1 MPFSFLS
8 YNAHSIVTSFRDK
21 PLWGLRVDGP
31 VGRRFLRGLSLTRPA
46 AVRVVVGRLM
56 DKPLWG
62 LRVLKSDGAVAP
74 RVLKFDS
81 GYAAEGCGG
90 RL

>member
-1 MPFSFLS
+1 MRPIQAYVPKERILPSRE
-8 YNAHSIVTSFRDK
+8 IVK
-21 PLWGLRVDGP
+21 E
-31 VGRRFLRGLSLTRPA
+31 
-46 AVRVVVGRLM
+46 

-62 LRVLKSDGAVAP
+62 LRVLKFDGAVAP

-90 RL
+90 RF

>member
-1 MPFSFLS
+1 MG
-8 YNAHSIVTSFRDK
+8 I
-21 PLWGLRVDGP
+21 
-31 VGRRFLRGLSLTRPA
+31 RGM
-46 AVRVVVGRLM
+46 VKGRLR

-62 LRVLKSDGAVAP
+62 LRVLKFDGAVAP
-74 RVLKFDS
+74 RVLKFVS

>member
-1 MPFSFLS
+1 MASLNNIYINEFYRS
-8 YNAHSIVTSFRDK
+8 YFNTNKKRPPWTSH
-21 PLWGLRVDGP
+21 GQA
-31 VGRRFLRGLSLTRPA
+31 LT
-46 AVRVVVGRLM
+46 
-56 DKPLWG
+56 G
-62 LRVLKSDGAVAP
+62 LRVLKFDGAVAP

>member
-1 MPFSFLS
+1 MKALLLLGRCFFYGQAL
-8 YNAHSIVTSFRDK
+8 T
-21 PLWGLRVDGP
+21 GLRI
-31 VGRRFLRGLSLTRPA
+31 
-46 AVRVVVGRLM
+46 
-56 DKPLWG
+56 
-62 LRVLKSDGAVAP
+62 LKFDGAVAP

>member
-1 MPFSFLS
+1 MRPIQAYVPKERILPSRE
-8 YNAHSIVTSFRDK
+8 IVK
-21 PLWGLRVDGP
+21 EG
-31 VGRRFLRGLSLTRPA
+31 
-46 AVRVVVGRLM
+46 
-56 DKPLWG
+56 KPLWG
-62 LRVLKSDGAVAP
+62 LRVLKFDGAVAP

>member
-1 MPFSFLS
+1 MRPIQAYVPKERILPSRE
-8 YNAHSIVTSFRDK
+8 IVK
-21 PLWGLRVDGP
+21 E
-31 VGRRFLRGLSLTRPA
+31 
-46 AVRVVVGRLM
+46 

-62 LRVLKSDGAVAP
+62 LRVLKFDGAVAP

>member
-1 MPFSFLS
+1 M
-8 YNAHSIVTSFRDK
+8 
-21 PLWGLRVDGP
+21 GLEGSN
-31 VGRRFLRGLSLTRPA
+31 GQALT
-46 AVRVVVGRLM
+46 
-56 DKPLWG
+56 G
-62 LRVLKSDGAVAP
+62 LRVLKFDGAVAP